1 MDILLLIK
9 ALLLGIVEGLTE
21 FLPISSTG
29 HLIVAGDLI
38 NFHDSSQVF
47 EVAIQLGAVLAVV
60 FEYRQRFRKVIK
72 GIGRDK
78 EVNRFVFNL
87 AVAFIPA
94 AVIGL
99 IFSKQ
104 IKYYLF
110 NPISVAIALVIGGFI
125 IFLIEKYQKNRPPKV
140 TDVDKMSWKDA
151 LTVGL
156 AQILALIPGTSRSGS
171 TIMGGMAFG
180 LSRTVATE
188 FSFFL
193 SVPIMFA
200 ATFYDI
206 YKNYQAFTTQSLG
219 VISVGFIA
227 AFISGLLAVRALLK
241 FVSTNTFIPFAWY
254 RIIFGIFILISW
266 QFNWINW
273 SL

>member
-1 MDILLLIK
+1 MDIVLLIK

-60 FEYRQRFRKVIK
+60 FEYRQRFSRVMK
-72 GIGRDK
+72 GIGRDR

-87 AVAFIPA
+87 GVAFMPA
-94 AVIGL
+94 AVVGL

-104 IKYYLF
+104 IKHYLF
-110 NPISVAIALVIGGFI
+110 NPITVAIALVVGGLI

-206 YKNYQAFTTQSLG
+206 YKNHEAFTSQSLG